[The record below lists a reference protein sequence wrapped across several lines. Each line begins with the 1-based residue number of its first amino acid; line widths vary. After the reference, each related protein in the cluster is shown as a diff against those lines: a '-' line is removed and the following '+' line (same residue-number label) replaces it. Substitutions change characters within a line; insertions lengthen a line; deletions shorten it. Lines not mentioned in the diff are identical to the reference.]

1 MNIQWRC
8 EFDRPSKLAHS
19 FRNPEPFPKLPSPQT
34 SAGFFLRRSAARGIP
49 SRVTLY
55 LIAAAQAYLLGS
67 IPWGFLAGRMQGVDL
82 RQQGSGSTGAT
93 NALRILGKKWGYTV
107 FALDA
112 FKGWLAV
119 MVAFLVALKAYDAP
133 QAVVINAGVVGA
145 IFAMIGHTYPV
156 WLRFQGGKGI
166 ATAAG
171 IMLALFPP
179 PVFAFGL
186 LVWLILFYS
195 TRYVSV
201 ASLGAAVALPTGAAG
216 MWALG
221 QGDPLRTGIAA
232 VMCVL
237 AIWRHK
243 SNISRLLAGTEKR
256 FEKKLRS
263 VS

>member
-1 MNIQWRC
+1 M
-8 EFDRPSKLAHS
+8 
-19 FRNPEPFPKLPSPQT
+19 
-34 SAGFFLRRSAARGIP
+34 RRSAATGIA
-49 SRVTLY
+49 SLVTLY
-55 LIAAAQAYLLGS
+55 LIAALQAYLLGS
-67 IPWGFLAGRMQGVDL
+67 IPWGFLAGRIQGVDL
-82 RQQGSGSTGAT
+82 RKEGSGSTGAT

-119 MVAFLVALKAYDAP
+119 MVAFFIALKFYGAP
-133 QAVVINAGVVGA
+133 QAIVINAGVLGA
-145 IFAMIGHTYPV
+145 IFAMVGHTYPL

-186 LVWLILFYS
+186 LVWLTLFYS

-221 QGDPLRTGIAA
+221 QGDPLRTSIAG
-232 VMCVL
+232 VMCLL

-243 SNISRLLAGTEKR
+243 TNITRLFAGTEKR
-256 FEKKLRS
+256 FEKKARPAS
-263 VS
+263 

>member
-1 MNIQWRC
+1 M
-8 EFDRPSKLAHS
+8 
-19 FRNPEPFPKLPSPQT
+19 
-34 SAGFFLRRSAARGIP
+34 RRSAATGI
-49 SRVTLY
+49 SSQVTLY
-55 LIAAAQAYLLGS
+55 LIAALQAYLLGS
-67 IPWGFLAGRMQGVDL
+67 IPWGFLAGRIQGVDL
-82 RQQGSGSTGAT
+82 RKEGSGSTGAT

-119 MVAFLVALKAYDAP
+119 MVAFFIALKFYGAP
-133 QAVVINAGVVGA
+133 QAIVINAGVLGA
-145 IFAMIGHTYPV
+145 IFAMVGHTYPV

-186 LVWLILFYS
+186 LVWLTLFYS

-221 QGDPLRTGIAA
+221 QGDPVRTSIAG
-232 VMCVL
+232 VMCLL

-243 SNISRLLAGTEKR
+243 TNITRLFAGTEKR
-256 FEKKLRS
+256 FEKKARPAS
-263 VS
+263 

>member
-1 MNIQWRC
+1 M
-8 EFDRPSKLAHS
+8 
-19 FRNPEPFPKLPSPQT
+19 
-34 SAGFFLRRSAARGIP
+34 RRSAATGIA
-49 SRVTLY
+49 SLVTLY
-55 LIAAAQAYLLGS
+55 LIAALQAYLLGS
-67 IPWGFLAGRMQGVDL
+67 IPWGFLAGRIQGVDL
-82 RQQGSGSTGAT
+82 RKEGSGSTGAT

-119 MVAFLVALKAYDAP
+119 MAAFFIALNFYGAP
-133 QAVVINAGVVGA
+133 QAVVINAGILGA
-145 IFAMIGHTYPV
+145 IFAMVGHTYPV

-186 LVWLILFYS
+186 LVWLTLFYS

-221 QGDPLRTGIAA
+221 QGDPLRTSIAG
-232 VMCVL
+232 VMCLL

-243 SNISRLLAGTEKR
+243 TNITRLFAGTEKR
-256 FEKKLRS
+256 FEKKVRPAS
-263 VS
+263 

>member
-1 MNIQWRC
+1 MRIRSALQIGTSH
-8 EFDRPSKLAHS
+8 SKPRAFS
-19 FRNPEPFPKLPSPQT
+19 EKAIVRAG
-34 SAGFFLRRSAARGIP
+34 AGFFLRRSAARGIP

-145 IFAMIGHTYPV
+145 IFAMVGHTYPI

-171 IMLALFPP
+171 IMIALFPP

-186 LVWLILFYS
+186 LVWLTLFYS

-256 FEKKLRS
+256 FEKKPRS
-263 VS
+263 VT

>member
-1 MNIQWRC
+1 MTI
-8 EFDRPSKLAHS
+8 
-19 FRNPEPFPKLPSPQT
+19 
-34 SAGFFLRRSAARGIP
+34 
-49 SRVTLY
+49 Y
-55 LIAAAQAYLLGS
+55 LIAALQAYLLGS
-67 IPWGFLAGRMQGVDL
+67 IPWGFLAGRIQGVDL
-82 RQQGSGSTGAT
+82 RKEGSGSTGAT

-119 MVAFLVALKAYDAP
+119 MVAFFIALKFYGAP
-133 QAVVINAGVVGA
+133 EAIVINTGVLGA
-145 IFAMIGHTYPV
+145 IFAMVGHTYPV

-186 LVWLILFYS
+186 FVWLTLFYS

-221 QGDPLRTGIAA
+221 QGDPLRTGIAGA
-232 VMCVL
+232 MCLL

-243 SNISRLLAGTEKR
+243 TNIARLIEGTEKR
-256 FEKKLRS
+256 FEKKARPAS
-263 VS
+263 

>member
-1 MNIQWRC
+1 M
-8 EFDRPSKLAHS
+8 
-19 FRNPEPFPKLPSPQT
+19 
-34 SAGFFLRRSAARGIP
+34 RRSAATGIA
-49 SRVTLY
+49 SLVTLY
-55 LIAAAQAYLLGS
+55 LIAALQAYLLGS
-67 IPWGFLAGRMQGVDL
+67 IPWGFLAGRIQGVDL
-82 RQQGSGSTGAT
+82 RKEGSGSTGAT

-119 MVAFLVALKAYDAP
+119 MVAFFIALKFYGAP
-133 QAVVINAGVVGA
+133 QAIVINAGVLGA
-145 IFAMIGHTYPV
+145 IFAMVGHTYPL

-186 LVWLILFYS
+186 LVWLTLFYS

-221 QGDPLRTGIAA
+221 QGDPLRTSIAG
-232 VMCVL
+232 VMCLL

-243 SNISRLLAGTEKR
+243 TNITRLFAGTEKR
-256 FEKKLRS
+256 FEKKVRPAS
-263 VS
+263 

>member
-1 MNIQWRC
+1 M
-8 EFDRPSKLAHS
+8 
-19 FRNPEPFPKLPSPQT
+19 
-34 SAGFFLRRSAARGIP
+34 RRSAATGIA
-49 SRVTLY
+49 SLVTLY
-55 LIAAAQAYLLGS
+55 LIAALQAYLLGS
-67 IPWGFLAGRMQGVDL
+67 IPWGFLAGRIQGVDL
-82 RQQGSGSTGAT
+82 RKEGSGSTGAT

-119 MVAFLVALKAYDAP
+119 MVAFFIALNFYGAP
-133 QAVVINAGVVGA
+133 QAVVINAGILGA
-145 IFAMIGHTYPV
+145 IFAMVGHTYPL

-186 LVWLILFYS
+186 LVWLTLFYS

-221 QGDPLRTGIAA
+221 QGDPLRTSIAG
-232 VMCVL
+232 VMCLL

-243 SNISRLLAGTEKR
+243 TNITRLFAGTEKR
-256 FEKKLRS
+256 FEKKARPAS
-263 VS
+263 

>member
-1 MNIQWRC
+1 
-8 EFDRPSKLAHS
+8 
-19 FRNPEPFPKLPSPQT
+19 
-34 SAGFFLRRSAARGIP
+34 
-49 SRVTLY
+49 VTIY
-55 LIAAAQAYLLGS
+55 LIAALQAYLLGS

-82 RQQGSGSTGAT
+82 RKEGSGSTGAT

-119 MVAFLVALKAYDAP
+119 MVAFFIALKFYGAP
-133 QAVVINAGVVGA
+133 EAIVINAGVLGA
-145 IFAMIGHTYPV
+145 IFAMVGHTYPV

-186 LVWLILFYS
+186 FVWLTLFYS

-221 QGDPLRTGIAA
+221 QGDPLRTGIAGA
-232 VMCVL
+232 MCLL

-243 SNISRLLAGTEKR
+243 TNIARLIEGTEKR
-256 FEKKLRS
+256 FEKKARPAS
-263 VS
+263 

>member
-1 MNIQWRC
+1 
-8 EFDRPSKLAHS
+8 
-19 FRNPEPFPKLPSPQT
+19 
-34 SAGFFLRRSAARGIP
+34 
-49 SRVTLY
+49 
-55 LIAAAQAYLLGS
+55 
-67 IPWGFLAGRMQGVDL
+67 MQGVDL

-221 QGDPLRTGIAA
+221 QGDALRTGIAA

-256 FEKKLRS
+256 FEKKTRS

>member
-1 MNIQWRC
+1 M
-8 EFDRPSKLAHS
+8 
-19 FRNPEPFPKLPSPQT
+19 
-34 SAGFFLRRSAARGIP
+34 RRSAATGIA
-49 SRVTLY
+49 SLVTLY
-55 LIAAAQAYLLGS
+55 LIAALQAYLLGS
-67 IPWGFLAGRMQGVDL
+67 IPWGFLAGRIQGVDL
-82 RQQGSGSTGAT
+82 RKEGSGSTGAT

-119 MVAFLVALKAYDAP
+119 MAAFFIALNFYGAP
-133 QAVVINAGVVGA
+133 QAVVINAGILGA
-145 IFAMIGHTYPV
+145 IFAMVGHTYPV

-186 LVWLILFYS
+186 LVWLTLFYS

-221 QGDPLRTGIAA
+221 QGDPLRTSIAG
-232 VMCVL
+232 VMCLL

-243 SNISRLLAGTEKR
+243 TNITRLFAGTEKR
-256 FEKKLRS
+256 FEKKARPAS
-263 VS
+263 

>member
-1 MNIQWRC
+1 M
-8 EFDRPSKLAHS
+8 
-19 FRNPEPFPKLPSPQT
+19 
-34 SAGFFLRRSAARGIP
+34 RRGAATGIA
-49 SRVTLY
+49 SLVTLY
-55 LIAAAQAYLLGS
+55 LITALQAYLLGS
-67 IPWGFLAGRMQGVDL
+67 IPWGFLAGRMRGVDL
-82 RQQGSGSTGAT
+82 RREGSGSTGAT

-119 MVAFLVALKAYDAP
+119 MAAFLIAEKIYGAP
-133 QAVVINAGVVGA
+133 GAIVINAGVLGA
-145 IFAMIGHTYPV
+145 IFAMAGHTYPV

-186 LVWLILFYS
+186 LVWLVLFYS

-201 ASLGAAVALPTGAAG
+201 ASLGAAVALPTGAAS

-221 QGDPLRTGIAA
+221 QGDPLRTGIAG
-232 VMCVL
+232 VMCLL

-243 SNISRLLAGTEKR
+243 TNITRLFAGTEKR
-256 FEKKLRS
+256 FEKKARPAS
-263 VS
+263 

>member
-1 MNIQWRC
+1 
-8 EFDRPSKLAHS
+8 L
-19 FRNPEPFPKLPSPQT
+19 
-34 SAGFFLRRSAARGIP
+34 
-49 SRVTLY
+49 RVTLY
-55 LIAAAQAYLLGS
+55 FIAALQAYLLGS
-67 IPWGFLAGRMQGVDL
+67 IPWGFLAGRMQGIDL
-82 RQQGSGSTGAT
+82 RTQGSGSTGAT

-112 FKGWLAV
+112 LKGWLAV

-145 IFAMIGHTYPV
+145 IFAMVGHTYPI

-179 PVFAFGL
+179 PVFVFGL
-186 LVWLILFYS
+186 FVWLTLFYT

-221 QGDPLRTGIAA
+221 QGDVLRTSIAGI
-232 VMCVL
+232 MCLL

-243 SNISRLLAGTEKR
+243 SNISRLLSGTEKR
-256 FEKKLRS
+256 FEKKPRPAA
-263 VS
+263 

>member
-1 MNIQWRC
+1 M
-8 EFDRPSKLAHS
+8 
-19 FRNPEPFPKLPSPQT
+19 
-34 SAGFFLRRSAARGIP
+34 RRSAATGIA
-49 SRVTLY
+49 SLVTLY
-55 LIAAAQAYLLGS
+55 LIAALQAYLLGS

-82 RQQGSGSTGAT
+82 RKEGSGSTGAT

-119 MVAFLVALKAYDAP
+119 MVAFFIALKFYGAP
-133 QAVVINAGVVGA
+133 QAIVINAGVLGA
-145 IFAMIGHTYPV
+145 IFAMVGHTYPL

-186 LVWLILFYS
+186 LVWLTLFYS

-221 QGDPLRTGIAA
+221 QGDPLRTSIAG
-232 VMCVL
+232 VMCLL

-243 SNISRLLAGTEKR
+243 TNITRLFAGTEKR
-256 FEKKLRS
+256 FEKKARPAS
-263 VS
+263 